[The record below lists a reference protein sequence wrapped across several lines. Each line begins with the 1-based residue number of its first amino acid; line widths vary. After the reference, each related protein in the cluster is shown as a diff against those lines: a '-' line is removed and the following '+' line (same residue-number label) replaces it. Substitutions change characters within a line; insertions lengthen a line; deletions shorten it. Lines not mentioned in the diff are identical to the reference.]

1 MSFAS
6 GFWATVELLVALDAT
21 SQSHSPFEDDV
32 EDWLENV
39 SSKVQQLKNNEEEKK
54 QNLVEED
61 SVDYGNLVDCSFSC
75 PTVRSRLELLMGS
88 NVVRLTDRKYMLRLM
103 SRIRQDHE
111 SQQEARIQDRKT
123 RELMRTKKMILNRFI
138 PVQEAPSEIRQY
150 PLFQLYLYC
159 DAIIEQRRR
168 KRVAKKVKISK
179 SLYRLLY
186 PEKITDEAA
195 IATTEEEVASEEDKP
210 EPTKEAVVDDA
221 TETVPVT
228 REELEA
234 AAKEKELAEDV
245 ENGYAFSREEY
256 ENLHYEA
263 ENVKKLKETRTVD
276 EMYAKAHEIVGLL
289 FSLAGDEKRKRCAAV
304 VREEETTVS

>member
-1 MSFAS
+1 MRQKHPKSCPKPNLTWTARIPKQKQPSSPKHKDNLKMMF
-6 GFWATVELLVALDAT
+6 T
-21 SQSHSPFEDDV
+21 SSIDPYDKPLNWWEQSPV
-32 EDWLENV
+32 
-39 SSKVQQLKNNEEEKK
+39 K
-54 QNLVEED
+54 
-61 SVDYGNLVDCSFSC
+61 YAFSC